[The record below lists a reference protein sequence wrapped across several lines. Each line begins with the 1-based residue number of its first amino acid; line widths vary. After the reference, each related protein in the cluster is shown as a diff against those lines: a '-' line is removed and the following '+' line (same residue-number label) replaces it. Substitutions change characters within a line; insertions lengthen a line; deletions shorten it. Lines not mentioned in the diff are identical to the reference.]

1 MTVTESSHSAVIR
14 PMTRSDIPE
23 LLRLMRALVAFE
35 RGTDFRLDEAE
46 LLRRGFGEQADFG
59 AFVADVGGAV
69 VGFAA
74 YYEIPF
80 MHSLQPLLMMKW
92 LFVDPE
98 RRGAGIG
105 EQLLRRMT
113 EHARSHRSQEVLLVR
128 PQRQPSR
135 AEILSRLWSNPRP
148 GMGSVGNGAGSGL
161 SSAFGGLPQARWLR
175 NVGRHFFREGRRRA
189 VEPDPRVDARLISKA
204 IGTARARGDTRT
216 SRFSPR
222 PEAV

>member
-113 EHARSHRSQEVLLVR
+113 EHARSTGHKKFCWFVLKDNL
-128 PQRQPSR
+128 R
-135 AEILSRLWSNPRP
+135 AQKFYR
-148 GMGSVGNGAGSGL
+148 
-161 SSAFGGLPQARWLR
+161 AFGAT
-175 NVGRHFFREGRRRA
+175 
-189 VEPDPRVDARLISKA
+189 PDPEWDRWEMALDP
-204 IGTARARGDTRT
+204 D
-216 SRFSPR
+216 
-222 PEAV
+222 